1 MKHKFLPA
9 VIILAVFISSCGNSQ
24 EAGQTA
30 EETIAT
36 QAPIAEPA
44 KADTPAAVTDYEAE
58 RAKAK
63 PVTKV
68 PEYKKLDKKEVA
80 AYTEE
85 AIVSVAPQN
94 ELTDIAGYNYKPDK
108 TAMYPGGEKAFDR
121 YFYTNFEYPQDA
133 LDNNIQGTIY
143 AEIFVNEEGYVEKV
157 EFPGRK
163 LGYGLEEEARRV
175 IMATKKLEPAIKNG
189 VPAKA
194 RFVLPITMRI
204 QQ

>member
-1 MKHKFLPA
+1 MKYKFLPTA
-9 VIILAVFISSCGNSQ
+9 IILAAFISSCGNNQ
-24 EAGQTA
+24 DAEQTA
-30 EETIAT
+30 VDSIAAQT
-36 QAPIAEPA
+36 PIAEPA
-44 KADTPAAVTDYEAE
+44 KADTPAVVTDYEAAH
-58 RAKAK
+58 AKAK
-63 PVTKV
+63 PVTKK

-94 ELTDIAGYNYKPDK
+94 EVTDLAGYNYKTDK
-108 TAMYPGGEKAFDR
+108 TAMYPGGEKAFDK
-121 YFYTNFEYPQDA
+121 YFFKNFQYPQEAIEND
-133 LDNNIQGTIY
+133 IQGTIY
-143 AEIFVNEEGYVEKV
+143 AEIFVNEQGYVEKV

-163 LGYGLEEEARRV
+163 LGYGLEEETRRV

-204 QQ
+204 QE

>member
-1 MKHKFLPA
+1 MKHKFLLA
-9 VIILAVFISSCGNSQ
+9 AIILAAFISSCGNSQ
-24 EAGQTA
+24 EAEQA
-30 EETIAT
+30 VDETITT
-36 QAPIAEPA
+36 QPSVAEPS
-44 KADTPAAVTDYEAE
+44 KADTPAVVTDYEAAH
-58 RAKAK
+58 AKAK

-94 ELTDIAGYNYKPDK
+94 EITDIAGYNYKPDK
-108 TAMYPGGEKAFDR
+108 TAMYPGGEKAFDK
-121 YFYTNFEYPQDA
+121 YFFKNFRYPQEAIEND
-133 LDNNIQGTIY
+133 IQGTIY

-163 LGYGLEEEARRV
+163 LGYGLEEETRRV

-189 VPAKA
+189 APAKA